1 MATGSKDFELIL
13 RVQADL
19 QQAVSQLHTLN
30 DQMRV
35 TKSAAVEASGGL
47 AGIRTS
53 AQAAE
58 SGIRGVGTQ
67 ATALNE
73 KLGLI
78 NRTAHD
84 LRNAFIFAFA
94 IHEVVDFTKSLVDAN
109 VEAQR
114 IQNTMEQAF
123 GKDGAASQLQFVR
136 DLSEKLGLDFKSA
149 AEGFAQLGASA
160 QGTGIQTEDLRK
172 LFTGLSSAATVL
184 HSSTEDVNG
193 VMIQLA
199 QAMSLGKLQ
208 MQDIRAISQH
218 LPGTMTA
225 LSEAAK
231 RMGTS
236 LTDALKSGGLEAK
249 QFIGVLGDVLQER
262 FGEQAKAASHSLN
275 SELNRLHT
283 TLFGLQTDGTGFAE
297 TFAEAI
303 AKLNVTLSDPAIR
316 QGLKDLI
323 AEFGQLASKVVQASA
338 ELGKFLKYA
347 AAVSSGASSKDL
359 GGLLVEQSDIQS
371 ELQQRA
377 QHPVLSRINSFLAG
391 TENNP
396 LQNTLEGG
404 RPRIQSMSTAEL
416 NARLAEVQA
425 QVNALEHPVT
435 TGNPQEGDDR
445 GLFVGENPAAP
456 GQPDKTALRRAAE
469 LAKQATN
476 AQKALTQ
483 SLIDMQAQLD
493 PTTAIYAKYNAAV
506 EKATADAELAKKAKG
521 ADAQAIDTQRDAV
534 VQLAATVRDAALD
547 ALAEKDRQA
556 WEALKRS
563 FETPAQVRVE
573 DALKQIQQ
581 LNDMLANGTI
591 NAQQYHDALGQIGEK
606 SVAGALPQYQ
616 GVDAAVAG
624 PYGELQKNYKA
635 EADLNAA
642 YLAQKQ
648 ALQKQF
654 DDTNESQHA
663 AHVAALN
670 RLDADRAKQQEA
682 IDKARGTLQLQAAS
696 TLFGQLATLSSS
708 HNKKMAAIGKAAAI
722 AQAIITTYQSAN
734 EAMAALSTIPVIGPA
749 LGMAAAAVAIAA
761 GLANVAQIRSQ
772 SVVGY
777 KGGGAITGPGT
788 ETSDSV
794 PILASTGE
802 YMHNAAAVR
811 YYGIPM
817 MDAINRRMFPRFAE
831 GGLVHPL
838 ANAPS
843 PAAMGFTA
851 PAALPIGSIAGSA
864 ASDANGAMRP
874 AVGLRI
880 INSVD
885 RQFVTGQMDSPEG
898 ETVILNTIARN
909 QARIKQI
916 VR

>member
-1 MATGSKDFELIL
+1 MAAKDFELIL

-19 QQAVSQLHTLN
+19 QQAVSQLRTLN

-53 AQAAE
+53 AQSAE
-58 SGIRGVGTQ
+58 TGIRGVGTQ

-94 IHEVVDFTKSLVDAN
+94 IHEVVDFTKNLVDAN
-109 VEAQR
+109 TEAQR
-114 IQNTMEQAF
+114 IQFTMQQAF
-123 GKDGAASQLQFVR
+123 GADGAGAQLQYVR
-136 DLSEKLGLDFKSA
+136 DLSQKLGLDFKTA

-160 QGTGIQTEDLRK
+160 QGTGIQTSDLRK
-172 LFTGLSSAATVL
+172 LFTGLSEAATVL

-225 LSEAAK
+225 LGEAAK
-231 RMGTS
+231 RMGTN
-236 LTDALKSGGLEAK
+236 LTDALKSGGLEAR
-249 QFIGVLGDVLQER
+249 QFIGALGDVLQER

-275 SELNRLHT
+275 SELNRLRS
-283 TLFGLQTDGTGFAE
+283 TLFELQTDGTGFAD

-303 AKLNVTLSDPAIR
+303 AKLNITLSDPAIR

-323 AEFGQLASKVVQASA
+323 TEFGQLASKVVTASA

-416 NARLAEVQA
+416 NARLAEIQA

-435 TGNPQEGDDR
+435 TGNPQAGDDR

-456 GQPDKTALRRAAE
+456 AKPDKAALRRAAE
-469 LAKQATN
+469 LAKQAAN

-493 PTTAIYAKYNAAV
+493 PTAAIYAKYNAAV

-521 ADAQAIDTQRDAV
+521 ADAQAIDAQRDAV
-534 VQLAATVRDAALD
+534 IALAGTVRDAALD
-547 ALAEKDRQA
+547 QLAEKDRQA
-556 WEALKRS
+556 WEALRRS

-581 LNDMLANGTI
+581 LNDLMKRGVIT
-591 NAQQYHDALGQIGEK
+591 AQQYHDALGQIGQK
-606 SVAGALPQYQ
+606 AVTGALPQYQ
-616 GVDAAVAG
+616 GLDAAVG
-624 PYGELQKNYKA
+624 GQFSELQKNYA
-635 EADLNAA
+635 AQTALDAA
-642 YLAQKQ
+642 YQAQKL
-648 ALQKQF
+648 ALDRQF
-654 DDTNESQHA
+654 NDAEEAQHA
-663 AHVAALN
+663 AHMAALTQ
-670 RLDADRAKQQEA
+670 LDANYAEQNGRIQQ
-682 IDKARGTLQLQAAS
+682 ARGQLQLNAAS
-696 TLFGQLATLSSS
+696 TLFGQLATLSTS
-708 HNKKMAAIGKAAAI
+708 HNKKMATIGKAAAI
-722 AQAIITTYQSAN
+722 AQTIINTYQSAT
-734 EAMAALSTIPVIGPA
+734 EAYKAMAGIPYIGPA
-749 LGMAAAAVAIAA
+749 LGAAAAAAAIVA

-772 SVVGY
+772 STGGY
-777 KGGGAITGPGT
+777 
-788 ETSDSV
+788 S
-794 PILASTGE
+794 
-802 YMHNAAAVR
+802 
-811 YYGIPM
+811 
-817 MDAINRRMFPRFAE
+817 E
-831 GGLVHPL
+831 GGYTGDAPITQAVGVVHGREGVLSAPEVEKIGGEAGFNRLRQAIRGYASGGYVAPAHPL

-843 PAAMGFTA
+843 PAALGFAA
-851 PAALPIGSIAGSA
+851 PSALPVGSIAGLA
-864 ASDANGAMRP
+864 TNDGNGGARH
-874 AVGLRI
+874 AVGVRI

-885 RQFVTGQMDSPEG
+885 RQFVTDQMNSSEG

-909 QARIKQI
+909 QARIKQM